1 MKENRNFKSD
11 NIKIVLADFR
21 RLKADLRRT
30 LYDYFYL
37 NVLFNNET
45 NLICEICGK
54 SALICEKYKIV
65 NQKDI
70 NCYIEVTQRRN
81 YMNQKLQYH
90 YTLSIA

>member
-21 RLKADLRRT
+21 R